1 MKLVRAFLPTFLFAS
16 GAYAQT
22 PSAPVVIKDECG
34 MVLHLEFSP
43 TGGELARL
51 CFGYEVVLLDTTSY
65 RRARTFLSETE
76 HTPKLRVFAYSPDGT
91 FIATVMGDSAEVWN
105 AADPGKPVPKEKSI
119 SDMYVLYAL
128 DTPLKVFEAHHHSGD
143 AKMLLNV
150 LTLRFSPDG
159 KLLITAHGNG
169 HMKVWNTSSWTI
181 ERELIAFPDLGLG
194 MGGIQFSPDGKLL
207 ITMHANGHVKVW
219 NTSSWTV
226 EGELIVADSH
236 LLGATFAPDSKTI
249 IIGDKNGVLH
259 DWSLATKAEIRT
271 LRTFEGVD
279 IVFNVSFSPD
289 GKTMVASY
297 EPKQNQRTVM
307 IWNTTDWTA
316 EAESGYN
323 CAAFSKDGKLLALGG
338 RNDIKLIDP
347 DSREQIRDIELP
359 EMTRGEVGLSDKD
372 APDAKEKIPCFV
384 STLAFSPD
392 GDTLAA
398 GCLEGTVRLLKV
410 AP

>member
-1 MKLVRAFLPTFLFAS
+1 MKLVRGLLPTFLFAF

-22 PSAPVVIKDECG
+22 PSAPAVIKDECR
-34 MVLHLEFSP
+34 MVLSLEFSP
-43 TGGELARL
+43 NGGELARL

-76 HTPKLRVFAYSPDGT
+76 YTPTLRELAYSPDGT
-91 FIATVMGDSAEVWN
+91 IIATVLGSSAEVWN
-105 AADPGKPVPKEKSI
+105 AADPGKLLPEEKSI

-128 DTPLKVFEAHHHSGD
+128 DTPLKVLEVHHRSGD
-143 AKMLLNV
+143 DKLNV
-150 LTLRFSPDG
+150 SSLRFSPDG
-159 KLLITAHGNG
+159 KFLITTHKSG

-181 ERELIAFPDLGLG
+181 ERELIADGY
-194 MGGIQFSPDGKLL
+194 GIRFSPDGKLL

-226 EGELIVADSH
+226 EGELIVADSD

-271 LRTFEGVD
+271 LRTPEGVGS
-279 IVFNVSFSPD
+279 ISNVAFSPD
-289 GKTMVASY
+289 GKTMVASC
-297 EPKQNQRTVM
+297 ESKQNQRTVM

-323 CAAFSKDGKLLALGG
+323 SAAFSKDGKLLALGG
-338 RNDIKLIDP
+338 RSDIKLIDP

-359 EMTRGEVGLSDKD
+359 EMRRGDVLNKD
-372 APDAKEKIPCFV
+372 EDDPDANEKIPCFV
-384 STLAFSPD
+384 STVAFSPD
-392 GDTLAA
+392 GNTLAA
-398 GCLEGTVRLLKV
+398 GCLEGTVRLVKV